1 MLGVTRF
8 FFLRRLSWTMHSTL
22 SQRQFPQGAPSTTSH
37 RTLRARH
44 DTQARAARRFV
55 TLCGGSEPSSADARF
70 FDLSLGRPLVEE
82 ALSAGSGEGDIDGE
96 VAFTA
101 ESSRAACDDIVAAC
115 EVDAESKKKKWVNKK
130 KGGSKKKWP
139 LCMYPRLYMW
149 MSQCT

>member
-1 MLGVTRF
+1 MRHR
-8 FFLRRLSWTMHSTL
+8 LRTSTL

-55 TLCGGSEPSSADARF
+55 TLCGGSEPSSVDARF

-82 ALSAGSGEGDIDGE
+82 AWSAGSGEGDTDGE

-101 ESSRAACDDIVAAC
+101 ESSRAASDDIVAAC
-115 EVDAESKKKKWVNKK
+115 EVDGEGEKEILKENGLNVSIP
-130 KGGSKKKWP
+130 G
-139 LCMYPRLYMW
+139 YMW
-149 MSQCT
+149 MSQCTSMTARVWGRKKAPL

>member
-1 MLGVTRF
+1 MCHGLHT
-8 FFLRRLSWTMHSTL
+8 STL

-82 ALSAGSGEGDIDGE
+82 ALSAGSGDDEIDGE
-96 VAFTA
+96 AAFTA
-101 ESSRAACDDIVAAC
+101 ESSRAASDDIVAAC
-115 EVDAESKKKKWVNKK
+115 EF
-130 KGGSKKKWP
+130 GGEIEE
-139 LCMYPRLYMW
+139 RNG
-149 MSQCT
+149 